1 MALTQTH
8 THTNVSTY
16 ISTAIE
22 KWCQTNS
29 LKKGVSVKEWCKCRC
44 AASAQQGV
52 SETEW
57 MTTGTSTI
65 YLLTIDTSEHVEVW
79 KHLDLNPSSRW
90 VGPGQTPNVGWWKSQ
105 ITPVKVWATMPPG
118 ALFTLLFKGV
128 CSLIR
133 PRKRARWWEP
143 MEKNTLSINCAGLIP
158 QSGAS
163 GCGNSA
169 RSVCCSAAIAF
180 TAQGRRTGYIQS
192 REPQAP
198 HWPIVHRWTIYSIFG
213 LAQRNKVR
221 WRGHW
226 AGGCVDRVVCGSV
239 WETG

>member
-1 MALTQTH
+1 MKASGSQ
-8 THTNVSTY
+8 
-16 ISTAIE
+16 
-22 KWCQTNS
+22 S
-29 LKKGVSVKEWCKCRC
+29 LEPLGGARTESKCRLMEKPDYSC
-44 AASAQQGV
+44 QSV
-52 SETEW
+52 
-57 MTTGTSTI
+57 
-65 YLLTIDTSEHVEVW
+65 
-79 KHLDLNPSSRW
+79 PR
-90 VGPGQTPNVGWWKSQ
+90 
-105 ITPVKVWATMPPG
+105 G
-118 ALFTLLFKGV
+118 ALFILLFKGV

-143 MEKNTLSINCAGLIP
+143 MEKNTLSINCAGHIP

-163 GCGNSA
+163 GYGNSV

-221 WRGHW
+221 WRGSW
-226 AGGCVDRVVCGSV
+226 AGGCVDRVVCRSV
-239 WETG
+239 